1 MNRMITALAAAALT
15 GWLSGAATAQ
25 TKPAESPIAIIDTQ
39 VLLEKAAAAKN
50 ARQQI
55 ETLRAGM
62 AQTINAQQQELRQ
75 QSQALAKERTTI
87 GEEIFQQRMREL
99 LQKNTDH
106 QRSTQEL
113 QQKLDAASRTA
124 AKKIEGVVGE
134 IVDELKKENSYT
146 LVVVRSA
153 TMGTPGVPDI
163 TDTVLG
169 RLDRRMPTVEV
180 TVQ

>member
-1 MNRMITALAAAALT
+1 
-15 GWLSGAATAQ
+15 
-25 TKPAESPIAIIDTQ
+25 
-39 VLLEKAAAAKN
+39 V
-50 ARQQI
+50 
-55 ETLRAGM
+55 
-62 AQTINAQQQELRQ
+62 NAQQQELRQ
-75 QSQALAKERTTI
+75 QSQALAKDRGTL
-87 GEEIFQQRMREL
+87 GEDVFQQRMRDL
-99 LQKNTDH
+99 LQKNTDN

-113 QQKLDAASRTA
+113 QAKLDNASRTA

-134 IVDELKKENSYT
+134 IVDELKKEHKYT

-163 TDTVLG
+163 TNDVLG